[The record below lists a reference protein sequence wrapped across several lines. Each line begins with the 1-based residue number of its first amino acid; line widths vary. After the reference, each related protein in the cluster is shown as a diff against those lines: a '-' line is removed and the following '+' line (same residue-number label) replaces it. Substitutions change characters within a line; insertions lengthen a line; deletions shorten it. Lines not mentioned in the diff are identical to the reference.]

1 MTPMAHL
8 IQVEPNQ
15 AVVIFN
21 DLLAQVV
28 SAPSSLEGVRLIV
41 GQIAQYTQFDAT
53 TFYSPQTLVHGV
65 NAQGRHEIDEKWTTE
80 LIAWADTL
88 PAGIHEARASHHPA
102 RHVVILRDTNTLV
115 GVLLLT
121 IPDGLVDSPLFSML
135 SNLLCL
141 NAAKLRAED
150 ARARYIKNQDQFVTD
165 FVHDL
170 RTPMTVVKSTA
181 DIVEGSLT
189 RSGDTTYSK
198 MLKRI
203 MANIDAIS
211 DLLEHV
217 FVAGIYDPDTG
228 KYTLSREAVDLDT
241 IISVIIKNLTAAA
254 QKKELSLK
262 ATVDRELP
270 ILSADKSMITRAL
283 TNLVDNAVKYTNHG
297 EVEVRVEKRGDSIL
311 IAVRDTGVGLSEE
324 AKRHV
329 FDKFFRDNNR
339 THGSVKGTGLGL
351 FIVQSAAIHHGGK
364 AWVESELERGSTF
377 YLTLP
382 LKPAEPALS

>member
-1 MTPMAHL
+1 MAQL
-8 IQVEPNQ
+8 IETDPQQ
-15 AVVIFN
+15 AVGMMN

-28 SAPSSLEGVRLIV
+28 HAPSSIISVQRIIE
-41 GQIAQYTQFDAT
+41 QIAAHTQSDFI
-53 TFYSPQTLVHGV
+53 TFYQPQNLIEAIALTGV
-65 NAQGRHEIDEKWTTE
+65 CEVEEKQAAD
-80 LIAWADTL
+80 LIAWAESRK
-88 PAGIHEARASHHPA
+88 AGCYDSPTTTAQHA
-102 RHVVILRDTNTLV
+102 VILRDSSALQ

-121 IPDGLVDSPLFSML
+121 LPDGVADSPIFSML

-141 NAAKLRAED
+141 ASAKLRAED

-228 KYTLSREAVDLDT
+228 KYTLSREAVDLET
-241 IISVIIKNLTAAA
+241 IISTIVKNLTAAA
-254 QKKELSLK
+254 QRKELSLK
-262 ATVDRELP
+262 ASVDRELP

-283 TNLVDNAVKYTNHG
+283 TNLVDNAVKYTNSG

-329 FDKFFRDNNR
+329 FDKFFRANNR

-364 AWVESELERGSTF
+364 AWVESEVNRGSTF

-382 LKPAEPALS
+382 LKPAENALS